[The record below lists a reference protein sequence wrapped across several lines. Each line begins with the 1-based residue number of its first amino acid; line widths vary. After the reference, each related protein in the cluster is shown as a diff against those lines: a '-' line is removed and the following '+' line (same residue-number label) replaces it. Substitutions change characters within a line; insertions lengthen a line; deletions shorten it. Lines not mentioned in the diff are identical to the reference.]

1 MKKEKIFIP
10 LLVIFCLNLVLLWG
24 IEGYYFWRQLG
35 FWIAGGLILV
45 FILRLKFSLSNL
57 DNFSLG
63 WYLISLGLLILPLI
77 FSQFIRGSSRWLF
90 IWDQS
95 FQPSELAKPLFIL
108 GMAGFLSKWEMGKIG
123 FYLKSLLLFA
133 LPIVLLLLEPN
144 LGTALVFV
152 FASGVMLLFSKGQKK
167 HFLITLV
174 LLIPFLFIFNR
185 FFLAN
190 YQQERILSFLNP
202 QADPLG
208 GGYNLAQA
216 MVAFGSGKFMGRGL
230 GLGGQTRLY
239 FLPERHTDFI
249 FASLGESFGFFGAFL
264 LLFSY
269 FYLFIALLKKVT
281 LGKESFI
288 SLFKVGLISYL
299 WFQVV
304 VNIGINLGLL
314 PVTGLP
320 LPFFSYGGSSLLS
333 SFLSFSLIVKD

>member
-1 MKKEKIFIP
+1 LKKEKIFIP
-10 LLVIFCLNLVLLWG
+10 ILIIFCLNLVLLWG
-24 IEGYYFWRQLG
+24 IEGYYFWRQVSFWLIG
-35 FWIAGGLILV
+35 FLL
-45 FILRLKFSLSNL
+45 FIFLLRLKFSLSNL
-57 DNFSLG
+57 NNFSLG

-77 FSQFIRGSSRWLF
+77 FGQLIRGSSRWLF
-90 IWDQS
+90 IRDQS

-108 GMAGFLSKWEMGKIG
+108 GMAGFLSKEGMGKVG
-123 FYLKSLLLFA
+123 YYLKTIILLA
-133 LPIVLLLLEPN
+133 LPVILLLLEPN
-144 LGTALVFV
+144 LGTALVFI
-152 FASGVMLLFSKGQKK
+152 FSSGVMLLFSGVKK
-167 HFLITLV
+167 KYLFFSFL
-174 LLIPFLFIFNR
+174 LLIPLSFLFTR
-185 FFLAN
+185 FFLAD
-190 YQQERILSFLNP
+190 YQKQRVLSFLNP

-216 MVAFGSGKFMGRGL
+216 MVAFGSGKFFGRGL

-264 LLFSY
+264 LILCY
-269 FYLFIALLKKVT
+269 FYLFIALLKKAGM
-281 LGKESFI
+281 GKNNFI
-288 SLFKVGLISYL
+288 SLFKTGLISYL

-333 SFLSFSLIVKD
+333 SFLALGLIVKD